1 MVKKRPRDNLRVSLI
16 RWYYG
21 VENPDSAS
29 QGQERAGHLWT
40 VHRPRR
46 HLILSL
52 LFTSL
57 SQSDILEG
65 LSILSGL
72 SGRVGQ
78 LVSCTR
84 VSS

>member
-1 MVKKRPRDNLRVSLI
+1 MGWKTQTVPVREELGIYGWFTGLPR
-16 RWYYG
+16 
-21 VENPDSAS
+21 
-29 QGQERAGHLWT
+29 Q
-40 VHRPRR
+40 

-52 LFTSL
+52 LSTSL